1 LNGAPAKPGLDP
13 QLSALVVHD
22 LKNRLAILTD
32 ELAALG
38 RLPLPAAALGHAQ
51 QASEQAQLLTRRLM
65 EFLTAHRAAEQGG
78 LRASPA
84 EEMPDTLL
92 LELAADA
99 QTLLHGRLEVRQQFD
114 DNPPFWFFDRQL
126 ARLALDSAIYN
137 ALRFAR
143 SRITLGLRVAGPE
156 LCFYVWDD
164 GPGLQ
169 SKPAS
174 TSTGLGRLVC
184 DEVARAHLNHGRQG
198 RAVLRD
204 HEQGG
209 ALFELFLP

>member
-1 LNGAPAKPGLDP
+1 MSLKPGLDP

-32 ELAALG
+32 ELAQLG
-38 RLPLPAAALGHAQ
+38 RLPLTEGAHAHAR

-65 EFLTAHRAAEQGG
+65 EFLTAHRAVEQGG
-78 LRASPA
+78 LRAVPA
-84 EEMPDTLL
+84 EEMPDSLVM
-92 LELAADA
+92 ELAGDA
-99 QTLLHGRLEVRQQFD
+99 QTLLHGRLQVLQQFD

-143 SRITLGLRVAGPE
+143 SRITLGLRLADQQ

-169 SKPAS
+169 NTPAS

-184 DEVARAHLNHGRQG
+184 DEVARAHRNHGRSG
-198 RAVLRD
+198 RSLLRNHD
-204 HEQGG
+204 QGG
-209 ALFELFLP
+209 AIFELFLP

>member
-1 LNGAPAKPGLDP
+1 MTGLDP

-32 ELAALG
+32 ELARLG
-38 RLPLPAAALGHAQ
+38 RLPLPAAAHGHARH
-51 QASEQAQLLTRRLM
+51 ASEQAHLLTRRLM

-78 LRASPA
+78 LHALPA
-84 EEMPDTLL
+84 EDMPDALL

-99 QTLLHGRLEVRQQFD
+99 QPLLHGRLQIHQQL
-114 DNPPFWFFDRQL
+114 NEAPPFWFFDRQL
-126 ARLALDSAIYN
+126 VRLALDSAIYN

-143 SRITLGLRVAGPE
+143 SRITLGLRCEDGM
-156 LCFYVWDD
+156 LCCYVWDD

-169 SKPAS
+169 NKPS
-174 TSTGLGRLVC
+174 TTSTGLGRLVC
-184 DEVARAHLNHGRQG
+184 DEVARAHLNHGRSG
-198 RAVLRD
+198 RSLLRN

-209 ALFELFLP
+209 AVFELFLP